1 MSKYKSTILTEKGLS
16 LASRAANG
24 KAKFTITR
32 AASTDQDLSGKSEK
46 ELQRLEILP
55 NEKQQGLINNVTET
69 GQFQTSVVGTE
80 VVFNNTGIK
89 ESYSLNAVAIFAKE
103 DGTDEEIL
111 YALSLAEEPEFMPN
125 FSDAV
130 TFQFIMTIYVVVGRT
145 ENVNVKVDPGAFATR
160 DYVNEQVT
168 ILNKKID
175 ALNFNDPLEDQDLR
189 NRLIGVFAD
198 E

>member
-32 AASTDQDLSGKSEK
+32 AASTDQDLSGKSET

-145 ENVNVKVDPGAFATR
+145 ENVTVKVDPGAFATR